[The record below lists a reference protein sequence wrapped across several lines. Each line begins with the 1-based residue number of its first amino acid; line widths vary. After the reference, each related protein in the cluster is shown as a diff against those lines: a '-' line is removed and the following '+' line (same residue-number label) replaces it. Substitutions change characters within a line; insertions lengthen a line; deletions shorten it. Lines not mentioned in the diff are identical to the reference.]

1 MTLSEARSQHDRH
14 RERHRTYAIHR
25 TLRAPAGSHRVVWR
39 AALAIGH
46 AVPVVTLGVLDDR
59 LSTSVLIVGFAAFAT
74 AVLTV
79 PVRAFRHHGGRL
91 HGEALS

>member
-1 MTLSEARSQHDRH
+1 MTATESVTAPMRSIARFAHPPV
-14 RERHRTYAIHR
+14 RTVSYGVR
-25 TLRAPAGSHRVVWR
+25 LW
-39 AALAIGH
+39 LIGH